1 MSKTPRNTTT
11 RDRDRRTI
19 AARHENCGICGRTID
34 YTLKWP
40 DLMCFVVDH
49 IIPIK
54 LGGLDILSNKQAA
67 HNDCNSKKRARLYAP
82 IIRRS
87 NTLAR

>member
-11 RDRDRRTI
+11 RDRDRRII
-19 AARHENCGICGRTID
+19 AARHENCGICGREID
-34 YTLKWP
+34 YALRWP
-40 DLMCFVVDH
+40 DPMCFVVDH
-49 IIPIK
+49 IRAIAN
-54 LGGLDILSNKQAA
+54 GGDDTLTNKQAA
-67 HNDCNSKKRARLYAP
+67 HNDCNSKKRARDHAP

>member
-1 MSKTPRNTTT
+1 MSKAPRNTTT

-19 AARHENCGICGRTID
+19 AARHENCGICGRAID

-40 DLMCFVVDH
+40 DPMCFVVDH
-49 IIPIK
+49 IRAIAN
-54 LGGLDILSNKQAA
+54 GGDDTLTNKQAA
-67 HNDCNSKKRARLYAP
+67 HNDCNSKKRARDHAP